1 MEYEKELLG
10 LDTEEA
16 ERALTLDREEFW
28 AWYVEHAHA

>member
-28 AWYVEHAHA
+28 TWYEERSRA